1 MQQIGV
7 QNLVTDY
14 VTELTYY
21 QQCRTF

>member
-21 QQCRTF
+21 Q